1 MVAFAVGEQYEVG
14 NGFNIIAAHTD
25 SPCLKVKPESK
36 VEKEGFL
43 QLGVSTYGGGLW
55 HTWFD
60 RDLAIAGR
68 VIVRNKNGSFDHRLV
83 HLNRP
88 VCRIP
93 TLAIHLSRTVNSEGF
108 KFDTE
113 DQLMPILASV
123 TKGVLE
129 GADHK
134 AHHHPV
140 LLKAI
145 ATELKCNVTDI
156 CDFELC
162 LADHQPATIGGL
174 QDEFVFS
181 PRLDNL
187 MCCWTSL
194 QALLKSLPTLERD
207 SRVRAVAFFDHEEV
221 GSQSMNG
228 AKSEMLDH
236 ALDRINEAMLGE
248 ALSANMASVSR
259 RNSFL
264 ISADMAHACHPNY
277 ASKHEAN
284 HKPRMHAGMVLKTNV
299 NQSYATTTQSAFLI
313 QELARERNIPIQSF
327 VVKNSTGC
335 GSTIGPM
342 SSAAMGMRTADM
354 GIAQLS
360 MHSIREMC
368 ATTDVDHSLNLFEA
382 FFNIFTTLDK
392 KLDMQ

>member
-1 MVAFAVGEQYEVG
+1 
-14 NGFNIIAAHTD
+14 
-25 SPCLKVKPESK
+25 
-36 VEKEGFL
+36 
-43 QLGVSTYGGGLW
+43 
-55 HTWFD
+55 
-60 RDLAIAGR
+60 
-68 VIVRNKNGSFDHRLV
+68 
-83 HLNRP
+83 
-88 VCRIP
+88 
-93 TLAIHLSRTVNSEGF
+93 
-108 KFDTE
+108 
-113 DQLMPILASV
+113 
-123 TKGVLE
+123 
-129 GADHK
+129 
-134 AHHHPV
+134 
-140 LLKAI
+140 
-145 ATELKCNVTDI
+145 
-156 CDFELC
+156 
-162 LADHQPATIGGL
+162 
-174 QDEFVFS
+174 
-181 PRLDNL
+181 